1 MTTTP
6 AADAL
11 ASARQNMKD
20 LENAAKAERIEIK
33 RREREER
40 ESALGK
46 EVKEFQDRNY
56 EHVIGGIGD
65 YIGISGLDIDFVE
78 YTTVQASRSLT
89 KEEGF
94 ALFSSLEEI
103 LGI

>member
-1 MTTTP
+1 MTATP

-11 ASARQNMKD
+11 AAARQNMKD
-20 LENAAKAERIEIK
+20 LEDAAKAERLEIK

-46 EVKEFQDRNY
+46 EVAAFQEQNY

-78 YTTVQASRSLT
+78 YTTVQSSRSLT
-89 KEEGF
+89 QGEGF
-94 ALFSSLEEI
+94 ALYSALESV